1 MKIIHLSDLHIGKKL
16 REMPLVE
23 DQRHILGKILDI
35 TSQEQPDCVIIAGD
49 IYDRSA
55 PPAEA
60 VAMFDDFL
68 TSLAEL
74 GKPVMLISGNH
85 DSPERIAFG
94 GRIMEKRGVYF
105 SPVYSGKVAP
115 ITLTDQYGPVD
126 FWLLPFIRPAT
137 VRPFFEDMQIQTY
150 NDAVSAAVGAMELDK
165 SRRNVIAAH
174 QFVTGAYCCD
184 SEEISVGGTENVD
197 AAIFADFDY
206 TALGHI
212 HNPQNIGEN
221 SAIRYCGT
229 PLKYSFSEANR
240 DKSVTVVELCQKGQL
255 EIRQVP
261 LEPLHEVRELRGS
274 FQEIWQEPY
283 SEDLL
288 HIVLTDEEETP
299 DALGKLRVRFPALLH
314 LEYDNKRTR
323 ALGTVADGAQIS
335 SRAPSVLFAE
345 FYSLR
350 NGQELTEEQSQF
362 VESLIKEIWEGE
374 E

>member
-240 DKSVTVVELCQKGQL
+240 DKSVTVAELGQKGQL
-255 EIRQVP
+255 EVRQVP

-283 SEDLL
+283 SEDFL

-335 SRAPSVLFAE
+335 SRAPSELFAE

>member
-150 NDAVSAAVGAMELDK
+150 NDAVSAAVGVMELDK

-184 SEEISVGGTENVD
+184 SEEISVGGTETVD

-212 HNPQNIGEN
+212 HNPQNIGGDP
-221 SAIRYCGT
+221 AIRYCGT

-240 DKSVTVVELCQKGQL
+240 DKSVTVVELGQKGQL
-255 EIRQVP
+255 EVRQVP
-261 LEPLHEVRELRGS
+261 LEPLHEVRELRGC

-283 SEDLL
+283 SEDFL

-335 SRAPSVLFAE
+335 SRAPSELFAE

>member
-74 GKPVMLISGNH
+74 GKLVMLISGNH

>member
-212 HNPQNIGEN
+212 HNPQNIGGDP
-221 SAIRYCGT
+221 AIRYCGT

-240 DKSVTVVELCQKGQL
+240 DKSVTVVELGQKGQL
-255 EIRQVP
+255 EVRQVP

-335 SRAPSVLFAE
+335 SRAPSELFAE

>member
-197 AAIFADFDY
+197 AAIFSDFDY

-229 PLKYSFSEANR
+229 PLKYSFSEAKR
-240 DKSVTVVELCQKGQL
+240 DKSVTVAELGQKGQL
-255 EIRQVP
+255 EVRQVP

-283 SEDLL
+283 SEDFL

-335 SRAPSVLFAE
+335 SRAPSELFAE

>member
-240 DKSVTVVELCQKGQL
+240 DKSVTVVELGQKGQL

-283 SEDLL
+283 SEDFL

-323 ALGTVADGAQIS
+323 ALGTIADGAQIS
-335 SRAPSVLFAE
+335 SRAPSELFAE

>member
-150 NDAVSAAVGAMELDK
+150 NAAVSAAVGAMELDK

>member
-240 DKSVTVVELCQKGQL
+240 DKSVTVVELGQKGQL
-255 EIRQVP
+255 EVRQVP

-283 SEDLL
+283 SEDFL

-335 SRAPSVLFAE
+335 SRAPSELFAE

>member
-240 DKSVTVVELCQKGQL
+240 DKSVTVVELGQKGQL

-283 SEDLL
+283 SEDYL

-335 SRAPSVLFAE
+335 SRAPSELFAE

>member
-240 DKSVTVVELCQKGQL
+240 DKSVTVVELGQKGQL
-255 EIRQVP
+255 EVRQVP

-335 SRAPSVLFAE
+335 SRAPSELFAE

>member
-1 MKIIHLSDLHIGKKL
+1 MLDKTGKDSSNYNAENIRLIQEASPFVGQWIEKEYERQKNNVELIASENYCSDAILAACGSCLSWK
-16 REMPLVE
+16 
-23 DQRHILGKILDI
+23 
-35 TSQEQPDCVIIAGD
+35 
-49 IYDRSA
+49 Y
-55 PPAEA
+55 AEGYPY
-60 VAMFDDFL
+60 
-68 TSLAEL
+68 ER
-74 GKPVMLISGNH
+74 KSGNK
-85 DSPERIAFG
+85 
-94 GRIMEKRGVYF
+94 GRY
-105 SPVYSGKVAP
+105 Y
-115 ITLTDQYGPVD
+115 
-126 FWLLPFIRPAT
+126 
-137 VRPFFEDMQIQTY
+137 
-150 NDAVSAAVGAMELDK
+150 
-165 SRRNVIAAH
+165 
-174 QFVTGAYCCD
+174 
-184 SEEISVGGTENVD
+184 GGTENVD

-240 DKSVTVVELCQKGQL
+240 DKSVTVAELGQKGQL
-255 EIRQVP
+255 EVRQVP

-283 SEDLL
+283 SEDFL

-335 SRAPSVLFAE
+335 SRAPSELFAE

>member
-1 MKIIHLSDLHIGKKL
+1 MKLIHLSDLHIGKKL
-16 REMPLVE
+16 REMSLAE
-23 DQRHILGKILDI
+23 DQRHILGQILRI
-35 TSQEQPDCVIIAGD
+35 VSQEDPDCVIIAGD

-105 SPVYSGKVAP
+105 SPVYSGKIAP
-115 ITLTDQYGPVD
+115 VTLSDEYGEVD
-126 FWLLPFIRPAT
+126 FWLLPFVRPAT
-137 VRPFFEDMQIQTY
+137 VRPFFEDSQINTY
-150 NDAVSAAVGAMELDK
+150 NDAVSAAVGALELDS

-197 AAIFADFDY
+197 AGIFEKFDY
-206 TALGHI
+206 AALGHI
-212 HNPQNIGEN
+212 HNPQNIGGDPR
-221 SAIRYCGT
+221 IRYCGT
-229 PLKYSFSEANR
+229 PLKYSFSEAKR
-240 DKSVTVVELCQKGQL
+240 DKSVTVAELGEKGSL
-255 EIRQVP
+255 TVREVP

-274 FQEIWQEPY
+274 FEEIWQEPY
-283 SEDLL
+283 SEDFL

-314 LEYDNKRTR
+314 LEYDNRRTR
-323 ALGTVADGAQIS
+323 AIGAVSEGAQTGEKL
-335 SRAPSVLFAE
+335 PSELFAE
-345 FYSLR
+345 FYELR
-350 NGQELTEEQSQF
+350 NGQELTEEQQGF
-362 VESLIKEIWEGE
+362 IEELIKEIWEE
-374 E
+374 EE

>member
-115 ITLTDQYGPVD
+115 ITLTDKYGPVD

-240 DKSVTVVELCQKGQL
+240 DKSVTVVELGQKGQL

-283 SEDLL
+283 SEDYL
-288 HIVLTDEEETP
+288 HIVLTDEVETP

-335 SRAPSVLFAE
+335 SRAPSELFAE

>member
-314 LEYDNKRTR
+314 LEFDNKRTR

>member
-16 REMPLVE
+16 REMSLVE

-150 NDAVSAAVGAMELDK
+150 NDAVSAAVGAMDLDK

-229 PLKYSFSEANR
+229 PLKYSFSEAKR
-240 DKSVTVVELCQKGQL
+240 DKSVTVAELGQKGQL
-255 EIRQVP
+255 EVRQVP

-283 SEDLL
+283 SEDFL

-335 SRAPSVLFAE
+335 SRAPSELFAE

>member
-229 PLKYSFSEANR
+229 PLKYSFSEAKR
-240 DKSVTVVELCQKGQL
+240 DKSVTVVELGQKGQL
-255 EIRQVP
+255 EVRQVP

-335 SRAPSVLFAE
+335 SRAPSELFAE

>member
-115 ITLTDQYGPVD
+115 ITLTDQYGSVD

-240 DKSVTVVELCQKGQL
+240 DKSVTVVELGQKGQL

-283 SEDLL
+283 SEDFL

-335 SRAPSVLFAE
+335 SRAPSELFAE